1 MYVRRNPEAIFDR
14 DIKQRG
20 AEADLDCWSH
30 TERTDAIPPGFVGI
44 PGSADYCG
52 SGSVVADIAQ
62 RSLTNSR
69 DSAGLAFGVVWCQ
82 CSLVVRPRLLRPRQG
97 HVRALGPSEEARDR
111 WTLPLCAQPDLRGR
125 RRICCWLEL
134 DRRLVAHCRV
144 CIRARRWVSPA
155 RHLL

>member
-30 TERTDAIPPGFVGI
+30 TERTDAIPPCFVGI

-69 DSAGLAFGVVWCQ
+69 DSAGVGLWC
-82 CSLVVRPRLLRPRQG
+82 CLVPVFSCGASATSTSSARVR
-97 HVRALGPSEEARDR
+97 
-111 WTLPLCAQPDLRGR
+111 
-125 RRICCWLEL
+125 
-134 DRRLVAHCRV
+134 
-144 CIRARRWVSPA
+144 
-155 RHLL
+155 